1 MTVDQETASDARA
14 TQHRATLPALLTGW
28 AETLGDQPAFTC
40 VEPGGVSR
48 SWSFRELDTR
58 VSTVAA
64 MLAGRLNTG
73 ARVALLASQGLEYAV
88 GFLGALRAGVIT
100 VPLFPPGRPGGNGG
114 LRTVLGDCRP
124 ALALTTRADQ
134 RAVTE
139 FVGPYLAVVAVE
151 DIPAA
156 APRDWPEPD
165 PQSVAYL
172 RYNPGSAGSPA
183 GVTHADVVAN
193 ARQNIDAYDPIGGGP
208 AAFSW
213 LPL

>member
-1 MTVDQETASDARA
+1 MRA
-14 TQHRATLPALLTGW
+14 GQTWPVFDVIALSRTNSVGTGGP
-28 AETLGDQPAFTC
+28 EQPAFTC

-48 SWSFRELDTR
+48 SWSWRELDTR
-58 VSTVAA
+58 VGTVAA

-73 ARVALLASQGLEYAV
+73 ARVAVLASPGLEYAV
-88 GFLGALRAGVIT
+88 GFLGALRAGVIA
-100 VPLFPPGRPGGNGG
+100 VPLFPPGRPGDTGR

-172 RYNPGSAGSPA
+172 RYNSGTGRAPA
-183 GVTHADVVAN
+183 RVTHADLVAN
-193 ARQNIDAYDPIGGGP
+193 ARQSIDADDPIGGGP